1 VSVSPGARVSL
12 PWAPGFNALA
22 YSLAGNGYA
31 GAERALLPEGQMA
44 LFGDGEA
51 YSLTADLVQ
60 DSRGTGNWEVLVL
73 GGQPINEPVAR
84 YGPFVMNTRQ
94 EILQAVED
102 YQAGRLGTIP
112 AQWLPHQTTA
122 DDKP

>member
-1 VSVSPGARVSL
+1 
-12 PWAPGFNALA
+12 
-22 YSLAGNGYA
+22 
-31 GAERALLPEGQMA
+31 MA
-44 LFGDGEA
+44 LFGDGDA
-51 YSLTADLVQ
+51 FSLTADLVQ